1 MPGCK
6 WKPEWQRKYSWA
18 LPVKGNPQRVF
29 CSVCNSDFCCNHGS
43 AELKRHEE
51 NSKHKNNLE
60 RRKVVDAAGTRS
72 LSITDSFKKAEAISS
87 EQKKIKDAALIAE
100 ASISNLIATHNVPRS
115 LINCLAEILPVIIPD
130 SQIVKQMSLH
140 HHKAFYTL
148 TFGTAQHVKKKLVSQ
163 LQQWP

>member
-51 NSKHKNNLE
+51 NNKHKNNLE

-100 ASISNLIATHNVPRS
+100 ASISNLQHT
-115 LINCLAEILPVIIPD
+115 
-130 SQIVKQMSLH
+130 MSPE
-140 HHKAFYTL
+140 A
-148 TFGTAQHVKKKLVSQ
+148 
-163 LQQWP
+163 